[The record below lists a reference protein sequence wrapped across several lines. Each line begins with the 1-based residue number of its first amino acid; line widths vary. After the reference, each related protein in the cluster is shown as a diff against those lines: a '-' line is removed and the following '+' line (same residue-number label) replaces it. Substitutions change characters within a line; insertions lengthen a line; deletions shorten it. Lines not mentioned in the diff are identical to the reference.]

1 MPSYEYLCDTC
12 GRTAD
17 HLRPR
22 GDRDRPARCGDWGCK
37 GHLSL
42 IVPLRPAPRP
52 PPAVPARP

>member
-22 GDRDRPARCGDWGCK
+22 GDRDRPTRCGDWGCK

-42 IVPLRPAPRP
+42 ISPLRPAPRP
-52 PPAVPARP
+52 PAPARP

>member
-22 GDRDRPARCGDWGCK
+22 VDRDRPARCADRGCK
-37 GHLSL
+37 GHLALLASTH
-42 IVPLRPAPRP
+42 PAP
-52 PPAVPARP
+52 PPARG

>member
-22 GDRDRPARCGDWGCK
+22 QERDQPARCGEHGCK
-37 GHLSL
+37 GNLALQAS
-42 IVPLRPAPRP
+42 PAPDRAPKP
-52 PPAVPARP
+52 PPR